1 MNPGQGAQGRSLGDC
16 ASPRQR
22 PRHELPW
29 PNIRSEEWA
38 PSGGESGDQ
47 ALPRS
52 KQTIAIVATTL
63 ASVFARL
70 SSLASQVIVGIY
82 LTEAQVGTYAI
93 AIGVMGV
100 TALMRG
106 GGAALY
112 LPTIKREDFEAKASR
127 QFWWCF
133 GFLSF
138 SAVLTVG
145 VISLIPIA
153 HSSEL
158 VQTALPGLARASDLP
173 GLSATLWI
181 LAARQ
186 VIGGPLTV
194 GRMRMSVELRFKEL
208 AKLDTVLALLRLALT
223 WVAAASGMGVLALT
237 LPHLA
242 MGVVELLYYFIGD
255 ACKLSDLRWN
265 GSGFRDL
272 AAKMRWPLIAA
283 IANSVSTQ
291 VNLLVLG
298 LLIPATTLGVFY
310 FAFQLASQPTVF
322 LAAALQNVLAPF
334 LARDRGNPILER
346 MGMERIFAAGM
357 LFVPS
362 TTVATASFFPSLE
375 RLLWGGRWAA
385 ANSGI
390 MFLCVGATY
399 ATIASILTGPLL
411 GLRQFKAVAAFEAGK
426 IVGTVGGA
434 ALGALLLWRREA
446 LFPDWMSAETIVCAS
461 TGLMMTVASLGQL
474 VWIMR
479 KYGTGWNTLLRMLA
493 FGPMLAMLTAVA
505 AQSIGHSLVTTLAL
519 PSGRSGAAVE
529 LGTVCFV
536 YGVLIIMAIRFTAE
550 GTLRDTVSVLPAKI
564 RDRLNGVLGLH

>member
-1 MNPGQGAQGRSLGDC
+1 
-16 ASPRQR
+16 
-22 PRHELPW
+22 
-29 PNIRSEEWA
+29 
-38 PSGGESGDQ
+38 
-47 ALPRS
+47 
-52 KQTIAIVATTL
+52 
-63 ASVFARL
+63 
-70 SSLASQVIVGIY
+70 LASQVVVGIY

-112 LPTIKREDFEAKASR
+112 LPTIKPEDFEAKASR
-127 QFWWCF
+127 QFWWCT
-133 GFLSF
+133 GFLTF

-145 VISLIPIA
+145 VIALIPLA
-153 HSSEL
+153 GSSEL

-181 LAARQ
+181 LVARQ

-208 AKLDTVLALLRLALT
+208 AKLDTILALLRLALT
-223 WVAAASGMGVLALT
+223 WVIAASGLGALALA

-242 MGVVELLYYFIGD
+242 MGVIELLYYFVSD

-265 GSGFRDL
+265 GRGFREL
-272 AAKMRWPLIAA
+272 AAKMKWPLIAA

-298 LLIPATTLGVFY
+298 LLVQASTLGVFY
-310 FAFQLASQPTVF
+310 FAFQLASQPTAF
-322 LAAALQNVLAPF
+322 LAGALQSVLAPF
-334 LARDRGNPILER
+334 LARDRGNPTLER
-346 MGMERIFAAGM
+346 LGMERIFNAGM
-357 LFVPS
+357 LFVPV

-399 ATIASILTGPLL
+399 ATIATILTGPLL

-446 LFPDWMSAETIVCAS
+446 LLPDWMGAETIVCAS
-461 TGLMMTVASLGQL
+461 TGLMMTIASLGQL

-479 KYGTGWNTLLRMLA
+479 KYGTEWNKLVRMLT
-493 FGPMLAMLTAVA
+493 FGPMLAMLTAIA
-505 AQSIGHSLVTTLAL
+505 AQSVGHSLVTTIAL
-519 PSGRSGAAVE
+519 PEGRFSAAVE
-529 LGTVCFV
+529 LAVVCGV
-536 YGVLIIMAIRFTAE
+536 YGALILMAIRFTAE
-550 GTLRDTVSVLPAKI
+550 STLRDTISVMPAGL
-564 RDRLNGVLGLH
+564 RDRLNRLLAFA

>member
-1 MNPGQGAQGRSLGDC
+1 M
-16 ASPRQR
+16 
-22 PRHELPW
+22 
-29 PNIRSEEWA
+29 
-38 PSGGESGDQ
+38 
-47 ALPRS
+47 
-52 KQTIAIVATTL
+52 TL

-70 SSLASQVIVGIY
+70 SSLASQVVVGIY

-112 LPTIKREDFEAKASR
+112 LPTIKPEDFEAKASR
-127 QFWWCF
+127 QFWWCT
-133 GFLSF
+133 GFLTF

-145 VISLIPIA
+145 VIALIPLA
-153 HSSEL
+153 GSSEL

-181 LAARQ
+181 LVARQ

-208 AKLDTVLALLRLALT
+208 AKLDTILALLRLALT
-223 WVAAASGMGVLALT
+223 WVIAASGLGALALA

-242 MGVVELLYYFIGD
+242 MGVIELLYYFVSD

-265 GSGFRDL
+265 GRGFREL
-272 AAKMRWPLIAA
+272 AAKMKWPLIAA

-298 LLIPATTLGVFY
+298 LLVQASTLGVFY
-310 FAFQLASQPTVF
+310 FAFQLASQPTAF
-322 LAAALQNVLAPF
+322 LAGALQSVLAPF
-334 LARDRGNPILER
+334 LARDRGNPTLER
-346 MGMERIFAAGM
+346 LGMERIFNAGM
-357 LFVPS
+357 LFVPV

-399 ATIASILTGPLL
+399 ATIATILTGPLL

-446 LFPDWMSAETIVCAS
+446 LLPDWMGAETIVCAS
-461 TGLMMTVASLGQL
+461 TGLMMTIASLGQL

-479 KYGTGWNTLLRMLA
+479 KYGTEWNKLVRMLT
-493 FGPMLAMLTAVA
+493 FGPMLAMLTAIA
-505 AQSIGHSLVTTLAL
+505 AQSVGHSLVTTIAL
-519 PSGRSGAAVE
+519 PEGRFSAAVE
-529 LGTVCFV
+529 LAVVCGV
-536 YGVLIIMAIRFTAE
+536 YGALILMAIRFTAE
-550 GTLRDTVSVLPAKI
+550 STLRDTISVMPAGL
-564 RDRLNGVLGLH
+564 RDRLNRLLAFA

>member
-1 MNPGQGAQGRSLGDC
+1 M
-16 ASPRQR
+16 
-22 PRHELPW
+22 
-29 PNIRSEEWA
+29 
-38 PSGGESGDQ
+38 
-47 ALPRS
+47 
-52 KQTIAIVATTL
+52 TL

-70 SSLASQVIVGIY
+70 SSLASQVVVGIY
-82 LTEAQVGTYAI
+82 LTEEQVGTYAI

-112 LPTIKREDFEAKASR
+112 LPTIKPEDFEAKASR
-127 QFWWCF
+127 QFWWCT
-133 GFLSF
+133 GFLTF

-145 VISLIPIA
+145 VIALIPLA
-153 HSSEL
+153 GTSEL

-181 LAARQ
+181 LVARQ

-208 AKLDTVLALLRLALT
+208 AKLDTILALLRLALT
-223 WVAAASGMGVLALT
+223 WVIAASGLGALALA

-242 MGVVELLYYFIGD
+242 MGVIELLYYFVSD

-265 GSGFRDL
+265 GRGFREL
-272 AAKMRWPLIAA
+272 AAKMKWPLIAA

-298 LLIPATTLGVFY
+298 LLVQASTLGVFY
-310 FAFQLASQPTVF
+310 FAFQLASQPTAF
-322 LAAALQNVLAPF
+322 LAGALQSVLAPF
-334 LARDRGNPILER
+334 LARDRGNPTLER
-346 MGMERIFAAGM
+346 LGMERIFNAGM
-357 LFVPS
+357 LFVPV

-399 ATIASILTGPLL
+399 ATIATILTGPLL

-446 LFPDWMSAETIVCAS
+446 LLPDWMGAETIVCAS
-461 TGLMMTVASLGQL
+461 TGLMMTIASLGQL

-479 KYGTGWNTLLRMLA
+479 KYGTEWNKLVRMLT
-493 FGPMLAMLTAVA
+493 FGPMLAMLTAIA
-505 AQSIGHSLVTTLAL
+505 AQSVGHSLVTTIAL
-519 PSGRSGAAVE
+519 PEGRFSAAVE
-529 LGTVCFV
+529 LAVVCGV
-536 YGVLIIMAIRFTAE
+536 YGALILMAIRFTAE
-550 GTLRDTVSVLPAKI
+550 STLRDTISVMPAGL
-564 RDRLNGVLGLH
+564 RDRLNRLLAFA

>member
-1 MNPGQGAQGRSLGDC
+1 MQSRG
-16 ASPRQR
+16 
-22 PRHELPW
+22 
-29 PNIRSEEWA
+29 
-38 PSGGESGDQ
+38 SGDRH
-47 ALPRS
+47 LPRS
-52 KQTIAIVATTL
+52 KQTIAIIATTL

-70 SSLASQVIVGIY
+70 SSLASQIVVGIY
-82 LTEAQVGTYAI
+82 LTETQVGTYAV
-93 AIGVMGV
+93 AIGIMGV

-112 LPTIKREDFEAKASR
+112 LPTIKPEDFEAKASR
-127 QFWWCF
+127 QFWWCTS
-133 GFLSF
+133 FLSL
-138 SAVLTVG
+138 SAVLTAG
-145 VISLIPIA
+145 VIALMPLAS
-153 HSSEL
+153 SSEL
-158 VQTALPGLARASDLP
+158 VQKAFPGVIRASKLPGLE
-173 GLSATLWI
+173 SALWV

-186 VIGGPLTV
+186 LIGGPLTV
-194 GRMRMSVELRFKEL
+194 GRMRMAVELRFAEL
-208 AKLDTVLALLRLALT
+208 AKLDTVLALMRLALT
-223 WVAAASGMGVLALT
+223 WVAAASGMGVLALVV
-237 LPHLA
+237 PHLV
-242 MGVVELLYYFIGD
+242 MGVVELLYFFIGD
-255 ACKLSDLRWN
+255 ACKFSDLRWN
-265 GSGFRDL
+265 GSGARDL

-298 LLIPATTLGVFY
+298 ILIPASTLGVFY

-346 MGMERIFAAGM
+346 LGMERIFAAGM
-357 LFVPS
+357 LFVPI

-399 ATIASILTGPLL
+399 ATIATILTGPLL

-434 ALGALLLWRREA
+434 ALGALLLWRRDA
-446 LFPDWMSAETIVCAS
+446 LLPGWVSAETIACAS
-461 TGLMMTVASLGQL
+461 TGLMMTIASLGQL

-479 KYGTGWNTLLRMLA
+479 KYGTDWNTLTRMLT

-505 AQSIGHSLVTTLAL
+505 AQSIGHSLVTSLEL
-519 PSGRSGAAVE
+519 QGGRLGAGIEFGAVC
-529 LGTVCFV
+529 LV
-536 YGVLIIMAIRFTAE
+536 YAVLIIMAIRFTAE
-550 GTLRDTVSVLPAKI
+550 STLRDTIGALPE
-564 RDRLNGVLGLH
+564 RMRERLSGILGLH

>member
-1 MNPGQGAQGRSLGDC
+1 M
-16 ASPRQR
+16 
-22 PRHELPW
+22 
-29 PNIRSEEWA
+29 
-38 PSGGESGDQ
+38 
-47 ALPRS
+47 
-52 KQTIAIVATTL
+52 
-63 ASVFARL
+63 FARL
-70 SSLASQVIVGIY
+70 SSLAAQIVVGIY

-112 LPTIKREDFEAKASR
+112 LPTIKPEDFEAKVSQ

-133 GFLSF
+133 GFLSL

-145 VISLIPIA
+145 VIALIPLA
-153 HSSEL
+153 SSSEL

-181 LAARQ
+181 LVARQ

-223 WVAAASGMGVLALT
+223 WVAAASGMGVLALA

-265 GSGFRDL
+265 GSGFREL

-298 LLIPATTLGVFY
+298 MLVPASTLGVFY

-334 LARDRGNPILER
+334 LARERGNPVLER
-346 MGMERIFAAGM
+346 IGIERVFAAGM
-357 LFVPS
+357 LYVPI

-375 RLLWGGRWAA
+375 RLLWGGRWSA

-390 MFLCVGATY
+390 MFLCIGATY
-399 ATIASILTGPLL
+399 MTVATILTGPLL
-411 GLRQFKAVAAFEAGK
+411 GLRQFKAVAAFETGK
-426 IVGTVGGA
+426 TFGTVGGA
-434 ALGALLLWRREA
+434 ALGALLVWRPETF
-446 LFPDWMSAETIVCAS
+446 LPDGVSPETAVCAS
-461 TGLMMTVASLGQL
+461 TGLTMTAASLAQL

-479 KYGTGWNTLLRMLA
+479 KYGTEWQSLLRMLA
-493 FGPMLAMLTAVA
+493 FGPLLALLTAVA
-505 AQSIGHSLVTTLAL
+505 SQSVGHSLVTTLAL
-519 PSGRSGAAVE
+519 PEGRFSAAVE
-529 LGTVCFV
+529 LAVVCGV
-536 YGVLIIMAIRFTAE
+536 YGALIVMAIRFTAE
-550 GTLRDTVSVLPAKI
+550 STLRDTISVLPAAV
-564 RDRLNGVLGLH
+564 RDRLNRLFALA

>member
-1 MNPGQGAQGRSLGDC
+1 VTGA
-16 ASPRQR
+16 
-22 PRHELPW
+22 
-29 PNIRSEEWA
+29 NV
-38 PSGGESGDQ
+38 
-47 ALPRS
+47 LPRS
-52 KQTIAIVATTL
+52 KQTFAIVAMTL
-63 ASVFARL
+63 ASLFARL
-70 SSLASQVIVGIY
+70 SSLAGQVVVGFY

-93 AIGVMGV
+93 AVGVLGV

-112 LPTIKREDFEAKASR
+112 LPTIKPEEFEAKASR
-127 QFWWCF
+127 QFWWCT
-133 GFLSF
+133 GFLTF
-138 SAVLTVG
+138 SALLTTA
-145 VISLIPIA
+145 VIALIPVVQG
-153 HSSEL
+153 SEWL
-158 VQTALPGLARASDLP
+158 HAVLPSLARASDLP
-173 GLSATLWI
+173 GLEATLWVM
-181 LAARQ
+181 AARQ

-208 AKLDTVLALLRLALT
+208 AKLDTMLALLRLALT
-223 WVAAASGMGVLALT
+223 WVIASSGLGALALA

-242 MGVVELLYYFIGD
+242 MGVVELLYYFVSD

-265 GSGFRDL
+265 GRGFREI
-272 AAKMRWPLIAA
+272 AAKMKWPLVAA
-283 IANSVSTQ
+283 IANSINGQ

-298 LLIPATTLGVFY
+298 ILVPASTVGVFY

-322 LAAALQNVLAPF
+322 LGAALQNVLAPF
-334 LARDRGNPILER
+334 LARDRGNPVLER
-346 MGMERIFAAGM
+346 LGMERVFAAGM
-357 LFVPS
+357 LFVPI

-385 ANSGI
+385 ANFGI

-399 ATIASILTGPLL
+399 ATVATILTGPLL

-446 LFPDWMSAETIVCAS
+446 LLPHWVSEETIVCAT
-461 TGLMMTVASLGQL
+461 TGLMMTIASLGQL

-479 KYGTGWNTLLRMLA
+479 KYSTEWNTLVRMLA
-493 FGPMLAMLTAVA
+493 FGPLLATLTAVA
-505 AQSIGHSLVTTLAL
+505 AQSIGHSLVNTLAL

-529 LGTVCFV
+529 LGTVCSV